1 MSFLARPED
10 MAVRCRFA
18 ALNAAVILFGAANVY
33 CFAGENF

>member
-1 MSFLARPED
+1 MSFLTRARAG
-10 MAVRCRFA
+10 AVRCRFA